1 METKDNKATSISCP
15 KCGNAAKRF
24 GRHRNGLQRFRCL
37 SCKKTFTEDH
47 QAPFQVGDYLKDA
60 RGQMAIRMLV
70 EGCSVRTVERLT
82 GIRRDSIIA
91 LLLIAG
97 QRCEK
102 LMDSLR
108 NVSATDIQMDEA
120 WNFIYCKEAHREGTA
135 REDDETIGDCYNWV
149 AIDRPTKMVLAF
161 VCGKRTGENAME
173 LARKVRRVTNPN
185 VRFQLITDGL
195 QSYIAAVDE
204 MLLDR
209 CDFAQLV
216 KVYAAPCEGEHR
228 YSPADCVGATPV
240 VISGNPD
247 PAKICTSHVER
258 QNLTM
263 RMQIRRMTRLTN
275 GFSKKIENHRAAVA
289 LHFGFYNFCQLHG
302 SLRVTPAM
310 EAGITDHVCDVNELL
325 TFGS

>member
-1 METKDNKATSISCP
+1 METKEIKATSMICP
-15 KCGNAAKRF
+15 QCGNASKRF

-37 SCKKTFTEDH
+37 SCKKTFTEPH
-47 QAPFQVGDYLKDA
+47 AREFRVEDYLHDS

-70 EGCSVRTVERLT
+70 EGCSIRTVERLT
-82 GIRRDSIIA
+82 GIRRDSIIN

-102 LMDSLR
+102 LMDSLH
-108 NVSATDIQMDEA
+108 NVPATDVQMDEC
-120 WNFIYCKEAHREGTA
+120 WNFIYCKEAHREGTKRA
-135 REDDETIGDCYNWV
+135 DDDSVGDCYNWV
-149 AIDRPTKMVLAF
+149 AIDRPTKLVLAF
-161 VCGKRTGENAME
+161 VCGKRTLDNAME
-173 LARKVRRVTNPN
+173 LARKVRRATSPD
-185 VRFQLITDGL
+185 VRFQLTTDGL
-195 QSYIAAVDE
+195 QAYVAAVDQ

-209 CDFAQLV
+209 CDFAQLI
-216 KVYAAPCEGEHR
+216 KVYAAPREGEQR
-228 YSPADCVGATPV
+228 YSPADVVEAIPV

-263 RMQIRRMTRLTN
+263 RMQIRRLTRLTN
-275 GFSKKIENHRAAVA
+275 GFSKKLENHRAAVA

-310 EAGITDHVCDVNELL
+310 EAGITDHVWDVAELL
-325 TFGS
+325 A

>member
-1 METKDNKATSISCP
+1 
-15 KCGNAAKRF
+15 
-24 GRHRNGLQRFRCL
+24 
-37 SCKKTFTEDH
+37 
-47 QAPFQVGDYLKDA
+47 
-60 RGQMAIRMLV
+60 MLV

-82 GIRRDSIIA
+82 GIRRDTIID

-97 QRCEK
+97 KRCEK
-102 LMDSLR
+102 LMDSLHD
-108 NVSATDIQMDEA
+108 VPATDIQMDEC
-120 WNFIYCKEAHREGTA
+120 WNFVYCKEKNKGPEEAHNN
-135 REDDETIGDCYNWV
+135 DIGDCYNWV

-161 VCGKRTGENAME
+161 VVGRRTSANALE
-173 LARKVRRVTNPN
+173 LCRKVRRATSAD
-185 VRFQLITDGL
+185 VRFQLTTDAL
-195 QSYIAAVDE
+195 KAYIVAVDE

-209 CDFAQLV
+209 CDFAQLI
-216 KVYAAPCEGEHR
+216 KVYAAPREGEQR
-228 YSPADCVGATPV
+228 YSPADVVEAVPV

-275 GFSKKIENHRAAVA
+275 GFSKKLENHRAAVA

-310 EAGITDHVCDVNELL
+310 EAGITNHVWSVTELL
-325 TFGS
+325 A

>member
-1 METKDNKATSISCP
+1 
-15 KCGNAAKRF
+15 
-24 GRHRNGLQRFRCL
+24 
-37 SCKKTFTEDH
+37 
-47 QAPFQVGDYLKDA
+47 
-60 RGQMAIRMLV
+60 MAIRMLV

-82 GIRRDSIIA
+82 GIRRDSIID

-97 QRCEK
+97 RRCEK

-120 WNFIYCKEAHREGTA
+120 WNFIYCKEAHKEGTA

-173 LARKVRRVTNPN
+173 LARKVRRVTNPD
-185 VRFQLITDGL
+185 VRFQLTTDGL
-195 QSYIAAVDE
+195 RAYIDAVDT

-209 CDFAQLV
+209 CDFAQLI
-216 KVYAAPCEGEHR
+216 KVYSAPQDNEHR
-228 YSPADCVGATPV
+228 YSPADVVEAIPI

-310 EAGITDHVCDVNELL
+310 EAGVTDHVWDVAELL
-325 TFGS
+325 A

>member
-1 METKDNKATSISCP
+1 
-15 KCGNAAKRF
+15 
-24 GRHRNGLQRFRCL
+24 
-37 SCKKTFTEDH
+37 
-47 QAPFQVGDYLKDA
+47 
-60 RGQMAIRMLV
+60 
-70 EGCSVRTVERLT
+70 
-82 GIRRDSIIA
+82 
-91 LLLIAG
+91 
-97 QRCEK
+97 
-102 LMDSLR
+102 
-108 NVSATDIQMDEA
+108 
-120 WNFIYCKEAHREGTA
+120 
-135 REDDETIGDCYNWV
+135 
-149 AIDRPTKMVLAF
+149 
-161 VCGKRTGENAME
+161 ME

-310 EAGITDHVCDVNELL
+310 EAGITDHVWDVNELL